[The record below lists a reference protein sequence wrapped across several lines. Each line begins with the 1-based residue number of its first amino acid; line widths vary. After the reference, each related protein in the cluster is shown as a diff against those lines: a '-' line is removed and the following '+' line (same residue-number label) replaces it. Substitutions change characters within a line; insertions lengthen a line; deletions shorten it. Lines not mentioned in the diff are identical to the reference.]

1 MHFSLT
7 SDDCGPPLSVYIK
20 GASSLLEKSMSH
32 EDIHILNEFEQLF
45 TYEVPIH
52 KQKVILFSHK
62 KEKKS
67 TESSLSKVQKLC

>member
-45 TYEVPIH
+45 TYEVPIY
-52 KQKVILFSHK
+52 S
-62 KEKKS
+62 
-67 TESSLSKVQKLC
+67 